1 MKKYK
6 YIIILLIIIGL
17 VISIWIGSTNKSK
30 RQENGKFKIVTSF
43 YPIYIMTTNI
53 TQGANNIEVINMADI
68 NAGCIHNYTLNTADM
83 KKLEKADVLIQNGLG
98 LENFI
103 DNILST
109 NKDLQIIDSS
119 SNIINLIKEDDEVNP
134 HIWTSISNYIEQV
147 KNISNALIEKNP
159 ENADIYKE
167 NTQSYVKKLEDL
179 RLKYNTELQELNGK
193 SAVILNEAFE
203 YLTRD
208 IKLNTIAIHTEHE
221 ESTFSAEMIKN
232 IIDNMKLNNI
242 KIIIID
248 INDDIKNA
256 QTIANETG
264 AVIYKLN
271 SGLTGSLM
279 KDSYINTISGNLD
292 ILKNAI
298 Y

>member
-298 Y
+298 